1 MTYKRSEKGIDIIM
15 RKGSFWLQSDKLII
29 KSSAKIFSQ
38 EEHSY
43 EESELEQ
50 TENKEESIEKSNI
63 EEIKPQTFENEEQVS
78 ECKNLEPKQQT
89 SEPKYGQTFRETLKN
104 LNFSEQTIYQ
114 TNEMFNNKYQ
124 QNSEKGKNIQQNNEN
139 RRNSQQNTCN
149 SFHVSLYRK
158 ISNDETG
165 WYVILDDIDSKEI
178 NTSPIAKNVIKEIEE
193 EMTKL
198 ENIGFDDMVKGSIAY
213 KKNKD
218 SKNNK

>member
-1 MTYKRSEKGIDIIM
+1 M
-15 RKGSFWLQSDKLII
+15 RKGSFWLQSDKLSI
-29 KSSAKIFSQ
+29 KSSAQVFSK

-50 TENKEESIEKSNI
+50 TENKKESLEKLNI

-139 RRNSQQNTCN
+139 GRNTQQNTCN

-158 ISNDETG
+158 ISN
-165 WYVILDDIDSKEI
+165 
-178 NTSPIAKNVIKEIEE
+178 
-193 EMTKL
+193 
-198 ENIGFDDMVKGSIAY
+198 GFDY
-213 KKNKD
+213 KNQEDQIPDSVINNLIDNFLNKRF
-218 SKNNK
+218 